1 MSRRKKRQEEPV
13 YTNIGGALNIFIP
26 TAYLKEFQK
35 RKKPFFSESIEKIVE
50 RAIQWGEKNV
60 ERPRR
65 RRLLKELRER

>member
-1 MSRRKKRQEEPV
+1 
-13 YTNIGGALNIFIP
+13 
-26 TAYLKEFQK
+26 FQK

-65 RRLLKELRER
+65 RRLLKELRERKRTGEKNTGRKKKTSGGGGI